1 MKRFIKEYPLA
12 VLLLVAAVML
22 FANLGL
28 IQTNIM
34 EARNLISA
42 REMVKDGH
50 WISTTLNNMPRYEKP
65 PLPTWITAVFM
76 LTGGM
81 QSMFVL
87 RIPVAL
93 ICLMLVYFFCRFI
106 KAVLP
111 ISDQPLNASLIL
123 IT

>member
-1 MKRFIKEYPLA
+1 MNRFIKQYPLA
-12 VLLLVAAVML
+12 VLMVVSVLML
-22 FANLGL
+22 FSHLGL

-50 WISTTLNNMPRYEKP
+50 WIFTTLNNMPRYEKP

-93 ICLMLVYFFCRFI
+93 ICLMLVYFFCGPR
-106 KAVLP
+106 
-111 ISDQPLNASLIL
+111 
-123 IT
+123 